1 MNMTTLKIK
10 YLEEPN
16 LQFGGF
22 FEHPDSKTGL
32 REFGPFGKNISGLHP
47 TEVRIGFVG
56 TKETLNWAQE
66 WIVRCGDYIES
77 ENLKKPSKAT
87 EKEKSL
93 FDLSEY
99 NNPKILARLEKI
111 LTPDF
116 VGFNQDTSFAS
127 EFQTNDRWVRVIRS
141 QDIASILTL
150 DHKADIIWK
159 LVNLFDDAIGSIAS
173 MDPTPDIIIVALP
186 PEVESDAHS
195 VRLSGNY
202 YLNLRRAIKARA
214 MRWDIPLQ
222 LLTESTATGDG
233 RDVQDVATRAW
244 NFCTAQYY
252 KANGIPWRI
261 STLEEN
267 TCFVGVS
274 FFVDK
279 DISDALTMRSSIAQA
294 FDYEGQGL
302 VLRGDSFDWDEI
314 ENGRSP
320 HLTKELAS
328 KLASDTLKEYIK
340 LRGTAPKR
348 VVVHKTSEFWGVDH
362 KGYNEI
368 EGFQEGVAS
377 VYSFCDL
384 DLIALSQ
391 SPVKLFREGMYP
403 PLRGTYFNIA
413 DAHFLYTMGY
423 IPFLETYP
431 KPYVPMPWEITQ
443 HVGDTP
449 KDDLFKEILA
459 LTKMNVNNCSF
470 ADSWPI
476 TLSFSK
482 MVGEIM
488 KHIPE
493 GGKVQSKYRFYM

>member
-1 MNMTTLKIK
+1 MTTLKIN

-16 LQFGGF
+16 LQFGGY

-32 REFGPFGKNISGLHP
+32 REFGPFGKNIAGLHP
-47 TEVRIGFVG
+47 SEIRVGFVG

-66 WIVRCGDYIES
+66 WISRCGGYIES
-77 ENLKKPSKAT
+77 ENLKGSAK
-87 EKEKSL
+87 KEEPAETL
-93 FDLSEY
+93 FDLQTYES
-99 NNPKILARLEKI
+99 PQILARLEKI
-111 LTPDF
+111 LAPDF
-116 VGFNQDTSFAS
+116 VGFNQETNFKS
-127 EFQTNDRWVRVIRS
+127 EFQTNDRWVRTIRS
-141 QDIASILTL
+141 QDIKSILTL
-150 DHKADIIWK
+150 DNKVDIIWK
-159 LVNLFDDAIGSIAS
+159 LVNLFDEAIGSIAGA
-173 MDPTPDIIIVALP
+173 DPTPNIIVVALP
-186 PEVESDAHS
+186 PEVESEAHS

-202 YLNLRRAIKARA
+202 FLNLRRAIKARS
-214 MRWDIPLQ
+214 MQWDIPLQ
-222 LLTESTATGDG
+222 LMTRSTSTGEG
-233 RDVQDVATRAW
+233 DVQDVATRAW

-252 KANGIPWRI
+252 KANGVPWRI
-261 STLEEN
+261 TALGEN
-267 TCFVGVS
+267 TCFIGVS
-274 FFVDK
+274 FFVDR
-279 DISDALTMRSSIAQA
+279 DITDSLTMRSSIAQA

-302 VLRGDSFDWDEI
+302 ILRGDRFDWDEI
-314 ENGRSP
+314 KNGRTP

-328 KLASDTLKEYIK
+328 KLASETLKEYIA
-340 LRGTAPKR
+340 LRGTAPQR
-348 VVVHKTSEFWGVDH
+348 VVIHKTSEYWGEEH

-368 EGFQEGVAS
+368 EGFQEGVES
-377 VYSFCDL
+377 IFKYCDL
-384 DLIALSQ
+384 DLVALSQ
-391 SPVKLFREGMYP
+391 SPIILFREGMYP

-413 DAHFLYTMGY
+413 EAYFLYTMGY

-449 KDDLFKEILA
+449 KENLFREILA

>member
-1 MNMTTLKIK
+1 MTTLKTK
-10 YLEEPN
+10 FLEEPN
-16 LQFGGF
+16 LQFGGY

-32 REFGPFGKNISGLHP
+32 REFGPFGKNIAGLHP
-47 TEVRIGFVG
+47 TEIRIGFVG
-56 TKETLNWAQE
+56 TKETLLWAQE
-66 WIVRCGDYIES
+66 WIAKCGDYIES
-77 ENLKKPSKAT
+77 ENLKKPSSKKS
-87 EKEKSL
+87 EKENTL
-93 FDLSEY
+93 FDLHGYED
-99 NNPKILARLEKI
+99 PKLLARLEKI

-116 VGFNQDTSFAS
+116 IGFNKDSAFES
-127 EFQTNDRWVRVIRS
+127 EFQMNDRWVRTIKS
-141 QDIASILTL
+141 QDIKSIMTL
-150 DHKADIIWK
+150 DNKVDVIWK

-173 MDPTPDIIIVALP
+173 TDPTPNIIIVALP
-186 PEVESDAHS
+186 PEVESNAHS

-202 YLNLRRAIKARA
+202 HLNLRRAIKARA

-222 LLTESTATGDG
+222 LLTQSTATGDG

-252 KANGIPWRI
+252 KANGVPWRI

-267 TCFVGVS
+267 TCFIGVS

-279 DISDALTMRSSIAQA
+279 DITDTLTMRSSVAQA

-302 VLRGDSFDWDEI
+302 ILRGERFDWDEI
-314 ENGRSP
+314 KNGRTP
-320 HLTKELAS
+320 HLTKDLAS
-328 KLASDTLKEYIK
+328 KLVSETLKEYIS

-348 VVVHKTSEFWGVDH
+348 IVVHKTSEFWGPEH
-362 KGYNEI
+362 KSYNEI
-368 EGFQEGVAS
+368 EGFQEGVAN
-377 VYSFCDL
+377 VFKYCDL
-384 DLIALSQ
+384 DLVALSQ
-391 SPVKLFREGMYP
+391 SPIKLFREGMYP
-403 PLRGTYFNIA
+403 PLRCTYFSIG

-449 KDDLFKEILA
+449 KETLFREILA

-493 GGKVQSKYRFYM
+493 GGKVQAKYRFYM

>member
-1 MNMTTLKIK
+1 MATLKIR
-10 YLEEPN
+10 YLKEPN
-16 LQFGGF
+16 LQFGGY

-32 REFGPFGKNISGLHP
+32 REFGPFGKSITGLHP
-47 TEVRIGFVG
+47 TSIRIGFVG
-56 TKETLNWAQE
+56 TKETIYWAQN
-66 WIVRCGDYIES
+66 WINRCSGYIES
-77 ENLKKPSKAT
+77 ENIKKRNTKTNKDAL
-87 EKEKSL
+87 L
-93 FDLSEY
+93 FDLNKY
-99 NNPKILARLEKI
+99 NNARVIDRLEKI

-116 VGFNQDTSFAS
+116 VGFNKTTSFAS
-127 EFQTNDRWVRVIRS
+127 EFQVNDRWIRIIRS

-150 DHKADIIWK
+150 AHKADIIWK
-159 LVNLFDDAIGSIAS
+159 LVNLFDDAIASIS
-173 MDPTPDIIIVALP
+173 QTDPTPDIIIVSLP

-202 YLNLRRAIKARA
+202 YLNLRRAIKARS
-214 MRWDIPLQ
+214 MRWNIPLQ
-222 LLTESTATGDG
+222 LLTESTVTGDG

-279 DISDALTMRSSIAQA
+279 DVSENLTMRSSIAQA

-302 VLRGDSFDWDEI
+302 ILRGDSFDWDEF

-320 HLTKELAS
+320 HLTKELAR
-328 KLASDTLKEYIK
+328 KLMSDTLKEYIK
-340 LRGTAPKR
+340 LRGTPPKR
-348 VVVHKTSEFWGVDH
+348 VVIHKTSEFWGAEH
-362 KGYNEI
+362 KTYNEI
-368 EGFQEGVAS
+368 EGFQEGVAD
-377 VYSFCDL
+377 VYKYCEIDL
-384 DLIALSQ
+384 VALSQ
-391 SPVKLFREGMYP
+391 SSIKLFREGMYP
-403 PLRGTYFNIA
+403 PLRGTYFNIS
-413 DAHFLYTMGY
+413 DSHFLYTMGY

-431 KPYVPMPWEITQ
+431 KSYVPLSWEIKQ
-443 HVGDTP
+443 HIGDTP
-449 KDDLFKEILA
+449 KENLFKEILA

-493 GGKVQSKYRFYM
+493 GGKIQSKYRFYM